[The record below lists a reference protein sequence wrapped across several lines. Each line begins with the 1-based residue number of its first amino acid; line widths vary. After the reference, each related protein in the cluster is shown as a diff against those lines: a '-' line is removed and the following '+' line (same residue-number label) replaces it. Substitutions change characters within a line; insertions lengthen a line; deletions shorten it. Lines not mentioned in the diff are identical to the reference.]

1 MANKK
6 KTGHLEEAAKTAK
19 TREPVGSIR
28 RNIDYGAD
36 LHRRLEAASDD
47 LNISSQALVKIAL
60 QEWLDRYTIARHY
73 SRLSKTGSDGK

>member
-6 KTGHLEEAAKTAK
+6 KGSHLTEGAEAVT

-28 RNIDYGAD
+28 RNIDYGPD

-73 SRLSKTGSDGK
+73 SRLPKTGSDGR